1 MSFDRV
7 VIITRQTRLEES
19 IKRFNTKAQASFY
32 VTKRGQSFEDYES
45 EDDNYRYARELL
57 VRSIEPGIKFHIMD
71 RSFLPN
77 YLFGP
82 NDLVVTLGQ
91 DGLVVNTAKYLNGQP
106 ILAFNPDPDR
116 FDGILLPFLPN
127 QASDIMRSVF
137 NGKIVTQKISMAEAG
152 LTDGQKLYA
161 FNDLFVGPKSH
172 TSARYT
178 LTHGKKSERQISSG
192 LIVST
197 PAGSTGWI
205 SSLFNMA
212 SGISHFSGNKK
223 IKTPERIPWQ
233 ERKLLFMVR
242 EPFKSKWSGAELV
255 AGTVKEGDHILLE
268 SHMPENGT
276 IFSDG
281 MEADFLE
288 FNSGATAR
296 IQLAKKTTE
305 LITEVE

>member
-32 VTKRGQSFEDYES
+32 VTKRGQSFSDYEL
-45 EDDNYRYARELL
+45 EDDNYHFARDLV
-57 VRSIEPGIKFHIMD
+57 VRSIEPGIKFHILD

-77 YLFGP
+77 YLFGAG
-82 NDLVVTLGQ
+82 DLVVTLGQ

-127 QASDIMRSVF
+127 QAPEVMKSVF
-137 NGKIVTQKISMAEAG
+137 TRKIATQKISMAEAR

-161 FNDLFVGPKSH
+161 FNDLFIGAKSH

-178 LTHGKKSERQISSG
+178 LQYKNKSERQISSG
-192 LIVST
+192 IIVST
-197 PAGSTGWI
+197 PAGSTGWM

-212 SGISHFSGNKK
+212 SGISAFAGNKK
-223 IKTPERIPWQ
+223 VKVPERIPWQ
-233 ERKLLFMVR
+233 ERKLMFMVR
-242 EPFKSKWSGAELV
+242 EPFRSKWSGADLV
-255 AGTVKEGDHILLE
+255 AGIIQQGQDIILE

-281 MEADFLE
+281 MESDFLE
-288 FNSGATAR
+288 FNSGATAKIR
-296 IQLAKKTTE
+296 IAEKVTE
-305 LITEVE
+305 LIMEVK